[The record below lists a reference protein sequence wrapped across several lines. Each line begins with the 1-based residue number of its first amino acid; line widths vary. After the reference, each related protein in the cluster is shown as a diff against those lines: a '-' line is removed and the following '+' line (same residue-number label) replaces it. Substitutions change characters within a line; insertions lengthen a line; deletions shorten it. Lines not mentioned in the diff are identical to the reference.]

1 MSADG
6 ARAEGWEAPPG
17 TVGCRGQT
25 PRVWPWVCWHE
36 VPKGPRLP
44 IGTRGHAHPSARNP
58 HSLRACSLRIPRF
71 CPGCLSWQLLGGSQ
85 GSAFSMCPQ
94 VVAGTMAGETT
105 GLHYCIDYALPW
117 SKQSSFFLA
126 GGGGGEGQRSP
137 PEEGVIIYAPSSTF
151 SAHASCAVTSAT
163 LLL

>member
-17 TVGCRGQT
+17 TVGCGAQT

-44 IGTRGHAHPSARNP
+44 IGTCGHAHPSARNP
-58 HSLRACSLRIPRF
+58 HSLWACSLRIPRF
-71 CPGCLSWQLLGGSQ
+71 CPGCLSWQVLGGSR
-85 GSAFSMCPQ
+85 GSAFPMCPQ

-126 GGGGGEGQRSP
+126 GGQRAELISGGGHDYLCTIEHFLCSCKLCCDFCHA
-137 PEEGVIIYAPSSTF
+137 APLK
-151 SAHASCAVTSAT
+151 V
-163 LLL
+163 